1 MAEERVSILGIGLGK
16 AQYVVSQEKYTDFV
30 LEAMKLKGSPIGDK
44 VKHLA
49 TSCNIS
55 SRYFVVDESN
65 KPREEWQHL
74 PKNFSESTATMEA
87 RNKLY
92 KIEAPKLAISACE
105 AAIKDW
111 GGDAAKEITHIISVS
126 CTGVVAPG
134 PEVMILKHFNLAPST
149 QRIGI
154 NLMGC
159 FGGFR
164 ALSVAHD
171 IVASSRNKTKKPVVL
186 VVCTELCSLHFQVAM
201 NFETFVSAALFGDGA
216 SAIIVGSPEH
226 SASKAKSW
234 WDIIRSQSLV
244 VEKSEDQMTWEAG
257 NTGFVM
263 KLSQKIPESVKKNTP
278 IFVESILKGSE
289 EEQTNIVV
297 QKDQVEWAIHPG
309 GKAIIEGLEE
319 SLGLQKGID
328 TKSSWE
334 VLDHYGNMSSATF
347 YFVLD
352 SLRNKRGKDVEADQ
366 QQVAKKKEYTV
377 GLGFGPGLA
386 LEGVLLK
393 VGERRV
399 ESPVAN

>member
-1 MAEERVSILGIGLGK
+1 MADRASILGIGVAPAK
-16 AQYVVSQEKYTDFV
+16 FHVSQEKYTDFV
-30 LEAMKLKGSPIGDK
+30 LEAMKLKGTPIGDK
-44 VKHLA
+44 VKNLA
-49 TSCNIS
+49 TTCSIS
-55 SRYFVVDESN
+55 SRYFIVDESN

-74 PKNFSESTATMEA
+74 PKNFPETTAGMEA

-92 KIEAPKLAISACE
+92 KLEAPQLAVRACE

-126 CTGVVAPG
+126 CTGVTAPG
-134 PEVMILKHFNLAPST
+134 PEVTILKHFNLPAST

-171 IVASSRNKTKKPVVL
+171 IVAASRNKQKKPVVL

-201 NFETFVSAALFGDGA
+201 NFETFVAAALFGDGA
-216 SAIIVGSPEH
+216 SAVVVGSPEH
-226 SASKAKSW
+226 SSSKAKSW
-234 WDIIRSQSLV
+234 WDIVRSQSIV

-278 IFVESILKGSE
+278 IFVESILKGLE
-289 EEQTNIVV
+289 EEENEGKEV
-297 QKDQVEWAIHPG
+297 KREQVEWAIHPG
-309 GKAIIEGLEE
+309 GKAIIEGLED
-319 SLGLQKGID
+319 SLSLRKGED

-334 VLDHYGNMSSATF
+334 TLDKYGNMSSATF
-347 YFVLD
+347 FFVLD
-352 SLRNKRGKDVEADQ
+352 ALRRKEVEAGEG
-366 QQVAKKKEYTV
+366 KKKEYTV

-393 VGERRV
+393 IGERRG
-399 ESPVAN
+399 EQIQS